1 VKPPLPRLHAVTD
14 ERVARRPDVAAVAGA
29 LAGAGGAAVALHARG
44 GGARLTGREHFTLAS
59 QFVNLASLLFVNDRL
74 DVALAVHAAGVQLGR
89 GSLPPIEARRLNAG
103 WWIGRSVHSVDEAR
117 SALAEG
123 ADYLLAGPV
132 YATATHPEATP
143 LGVEQLGLIAEVGL
157 PVIAIGGVTPARV
170 RELRV
175 AGAHGVA
182 AIRALWDATDPAR
195 TAQEMLIAMDDT

>member
-14 ERVARRPDVAAVAGA
+14 ERVARRSDVAAVAGA
-29 LAGAGGAAVALHARG
+29 LAGAGGAVALHAR
-44 GGARLTGREHFTLAS
+44 GARLTGREHVTLAL
-59 QFVNLASLLFVNDRL
+59 QFGNLAALLFVNDRL
-74 DVALAVHAAGVQLGR
+74 DVALAAHASGVQLGR
-89 GSLPPIEARRLNAG
+89 GSLPPTEARRLNAS
-103 WWIGRSVHSVDEAR
+103 WWIGRSVHSIAEAR

-132 YATATHPEATP
+132 YATATHPEAAP
-143 LGVEQLGLIAEVGL
+143 LGLKRLAEIAGVGL

-170 RELRV
+170 RDLRK

-195 TAQEMLIAMDDT
+195 AAQEMLIAMDDT

>member
-1 VKPPLPRLHAVTD
+1 MKPPLPRLHAVTD

-29 LAGAGGAAVALHARG
+29 LAGAGGGAVALHARG
-44 GGARLTGREHFTLAS
+44 GGACLTGRAHFTLAT
-59 QFVNLASLLFVNDRL
+59 QFGDLASLLFVNDRL

-103 WWIGRSVHSVDEAR
+103 WWIGRSVHSIEEAR
-117 SALAEG
+117 SAPAEG

-132 YATATHPEATP
+132 YATATHPEAAP
-143 LGVEQLGLIAEVGL
+143 LGLERLGLIAEVGL

-170 RELRV
+170 RELRA
-175 AGAHGVA
+175 AGAYGVA

-195 TAQEMLIAMDDT
+195 TVQEMLMAMDDT

>member
-1 VKPPLPRLHAVTD
+1 VID

-29 LAGAGGAAVALHARG
+29 LAGAGGSAVALHARG
-44 GGARLTGREHFTLAS
+44 ARLSGSEHFTLAA
-59 QFVNLASLLFVNDRL
+59 QFANLGSPLFVNDRL
-74 DVALAVHAAGVQLGR
+74 DVALAVHADGVQLGR

-103 WWIGRSVHSVDEAR
+103 WWIGRSVHSLEEAR
-117 SALAEG
+117 SALNEG

-143 LGVEQLGLIAEVGL
+143 LGVERLGAIAGVGL

-170 RELRV
+170 PSLRA

-182 AIRALWDATDPAR
+182 AIRALWDARDPAR
-195 TAQEMLIAMDDT
+195 AAQEMLIAMDET